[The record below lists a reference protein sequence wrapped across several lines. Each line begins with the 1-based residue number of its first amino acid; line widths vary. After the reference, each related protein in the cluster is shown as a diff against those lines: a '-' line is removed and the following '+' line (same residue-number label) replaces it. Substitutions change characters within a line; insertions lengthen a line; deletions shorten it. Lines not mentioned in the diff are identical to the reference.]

1 MTQVTAQWQ
10 VSSKKI
16 RSKIKSGGGRGGGFK
31 CFGIMNLDLQGKYSQ
46 DTGRLVRLKKCHD
59 VA

>member
-16 RSKIKSGGGRGGGFK
+16 GSKIKSGGGGGGGVQE
-31 CFGIMNLDLQGKYSQ
+31 CWHHEPGSAGK
-46 DTGRLVRLKKCHD
+46 V
-59 VA
+59 